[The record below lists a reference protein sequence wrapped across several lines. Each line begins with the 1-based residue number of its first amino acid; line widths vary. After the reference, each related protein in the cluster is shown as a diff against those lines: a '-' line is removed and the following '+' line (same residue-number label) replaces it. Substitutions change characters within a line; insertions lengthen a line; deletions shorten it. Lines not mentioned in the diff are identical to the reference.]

1 MLYWLFICA
10 FRITLQ
16 PCCCEVDVSIVDR
29 ITALLNP
36 QPLCRRNTKF
46 ATGHMRD
53 VRICIVQGN
62 INYIYF
68 FKNLFWEMR
77 CTVVKYV
84 YYYQYSA
91 LGLVWARTRAQSG
104 DWYGSGTLHPGQVLK
119 GSLPLL
125 SPSEICTEWKIFRG
139 MIVTCIN
146 FTMSPVCPIG
156 DFPHV
161 RMVVSCYPQ
170 CLNISTSLTFISKV
184 LWISWHADIVT
195 CL

>member
-1 MLYWLFICA
+1 
-10 FRITLQ
+10 
-16 PCCCEVDVSIVDR
+16 
-29 ITALLNP
+29 
-36 QPLCRRNTKF
+36 
-46 ATGHMRD
+46 
-53 VRICIVQGN
+53 
-62 INYIYF
+62 
-68 FKNLFWEMR
+68 
-77 CTVVKYV
+77 
-84 YYYQYSA
+84 
-91 LGLVWARTRAQSG
+91 
-104 DWYGSGTLHPGQVLK
+104 
-119 GSLPLL
+119 
-125 SPSEICTEWKIFRG
+125 